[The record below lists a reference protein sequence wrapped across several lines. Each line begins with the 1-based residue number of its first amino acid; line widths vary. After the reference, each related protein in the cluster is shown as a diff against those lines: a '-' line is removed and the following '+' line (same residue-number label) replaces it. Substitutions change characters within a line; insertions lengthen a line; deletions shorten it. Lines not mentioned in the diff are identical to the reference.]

1 MEFEETLNLQE
12 ADYYSILNVAR
23 DASSDEIKAAY
34 KRWCLLFHP
43 DKQNDEEKKRMAE
56 RQFLSIQRAYSGT
69 KVFVS

>member
-1 MEFEETLNLQE
+1 MEFEETVLEE
-12 ADYYSILNVAR
+12 ADFYSILNVAR
-23 DASSDEIKAAY
+23 DANSDEIKAAY

-69 KVFVS
+69 KAFS